1 MRSTKAI
8 RIAKIS
14 YIILSSLFIAL
25 GVGLIA
31 LRDLSVS
38 LIGIAAGVMLI
49 AFGIVKLIG
58 YFSKDLYRLAF
69 QFDLALGLLCLL
81 LGLILLCNPVGF
93 TTFVHFLIGIVV
105 LTDSMFKLQTAFDAK
120 RFGISNWWVIGLTS
134 LLTGACGVL
143 LVLNPFD
150 GAKLIMRLIGITAL
164 LEGVLNLLVAVY
176 AVKIQKQGKVDVI
189 ETHAEIKGEDDL

>member
-1 MRSTKAI
+1 MHGGI
-8 RIAKIS
+8 IKI
-14 YIILSSLFIAL
+14 
-25 GVGLIA
+25 
-31 LRDLSVS
+31 
-38 LIGIAAGVMLI
+38 
-49 AFGIVKLIG
+49 IG

>member
-1 MRSTKAI
+1 MRHHQDH
-8 RIAKIS
+8 R
-14 YIILSSLFIAL
+14 
-25 GVGLIA
+25 V
-31 LRDLSVS
+31 
-38 LIGIAAGVMLI
+38 
-49 AFGIVKLIG
+49 
-58 YFSKDLYRLAF
+58 FSKDLYRLAF

-105 LTDSMFKLQTAFDAK
+105 LTDSMFKLQTALDAK

-134 LLTGACGVL
+134 LLTGTCGVL
-143 LVLNPFD
+143 LVLNPFG

>member
-1 MRSTKAI
+1 M
-8 RIAKIS
+8 
-14 YIILSSLFIAL
+14 
-25 GVGLIA
+25 
-31 LRDLSVS
+31 
-38 LIGIAAGVMLI
+38 
-49 AFGIVKLIG
+49 
-58 YFSKDLYRLAF
+58 
-69 QFDLALGLLCLL
+69 
-81 LGLILLCNPVGF
+81 GF

>member
-1 MRSTKAI
+1 MTRKHTWPI
-8 RIAKIS
+8 R
-14 YIILSSLFIAL
+14 
-25 GVGLIA
+25 
-31 LRDLSVS
+31 
-38 LIGIAAGVMLI
+38 
-49 AFGIVKLIG
+49 
-58 YFSKDLYRLAF
+58 
-69 QFDLALGLLCLL
+69 LLCLL

-134 LLTGACGVL
+134 LLTGVCGVL